1 MGSEMCI
8 RDSHS
13 SEQQGLDLIAELQ
26 FCYIMVLTI
35 GNYSCFEQWKRILTL
50 LLTSYNAVSTHAK
63 MYLEL
68 FKTLR
73 IQLEHCDDVD
83 GGLFDLSDQRNNSL
97 ARNLVDFKRHMDE
110 DTSFPGAVKKQF
122 LRLEIFLQDSF
133 HWDLS
138 SSYLRKG
145 VVQLEDGEQVEL
157 ELSDLED
164 EDERGDFAPV
174 IVDEQDAVPSN
185 ER

>member
-1 MGSEMCI
+1 
-8 RDSHS
+8 
-13 SEQQGLDLIAELQ
+13 L
-26 FCYIMVLTI
+26 
-35 GNYSCFEQWKRILTL
+35 
-50 LLTSYNAVSTHAK
+50 
-63 MYLEL
+63 YLEL
-68 FKTLR
+68 FKVLR

-83 GGLFDLSDQRNNSL
+83 GGLFDISDQRNNSL
-97 ARNLVDFKRHMDE
+97 ARDLINFKRHVDE
-110 DTSFPGAVKKQF
+110 GNSLPTAVKKQF
-122 LRLEIFLQDSF
+122 LRLESSLKESF

-174 IVDEQDAVPSN
+174 IVDEKDAIPSN